1 MSYEELTSRF
11 AKIADLRHASS
22 LLAWDRQVCMP
33 RGGAAARADAVAT
46 LEAIVHNLEAAEDI
60 GDLVASARA
69 GELDTWEA
77 ANVEEIHRRW
87 IRAGAV
93 DADLVSAH
101 SRAVSAC
108 QDAWL
113 EARQHDDWIAVEAK
127 LQRVLDLTRL
137 RASAIGAAFNC
148 EPYDALLGE
157 WEFGLTRVAIGA
169 IFLEIKTA
177 VLPLIEAA
185 TSRQPAGVFP
195 SGPFPIERQR
205 VLAKEMMEVLGYD
218 LERGRIDESAHPFT
232 GGNPDDARIT
242 TRYDEQDF
250 QECLF
255 STIHE
260 VGHAVYEQ
268 QLPRDYRKQPVGKAA
283 GIAVHESQ
291 SLLFEKILARSDPF
305 LEYSAPI
312 LQRSLLGQETGAAE
326 WQAENLGRLVRK
338 VERSYIRTEAD
349 ELTYPLHV
357 VLRYELETALLDGS
371 LEVPDLPGA
380 WEEKMTAYLGLSID
394 GNHRFGCLQD
404 IHHYLGL
411 IGYFP
416 TYTIG
421 AVMAAQ
427 LFKAM
432 RTSIPDLDD
441 AVRCGELDGLFG
453 WLRKHVH
460 SRGRSV
466 SGADIIADATGSEL
480 RSTAYI
486 EHLHS
491 RYGYD

>member
-1 MSYEELTSRF
+1 MSYEELTGRY
-11 AKIADLRHASS
+11 ANIADLQHAGG
-22 LLAWDRQVCMP
+22 LLSWDRQVCMP
-33 RGGAAARADAVAT
+33 RGGAAARADAMAT
-46 LEAIVHNLEAAEDI
+46 LEAMVHDLEAAEDI

-69 GELDTWEA
+69 GELDRWEA
-77 ANVEEIHRRW
+77 ANVEEIHRCW
-87 IRAGAV
+87 IRARAV

-113 EARQHDDWIAVEAK
+113 EARAQGDWTAVEAK
-127 LQRVLDLTRL
+127 LQHVLDLTRL
-137 RASAIGAAFNC
+137 RASAIGAALGC

-157 WEFGLTRVAIGA
+157 WEFGLTRAAIDPL
-169 IFLEIKTA
+169 FREIKNA

-185 TSRQPAGVFP
+185 SARQPAGLAP
-195 SGPFPIERQR
+195 SGPFPIERQK
-205 VLAKEMMEVLGYD
+205 VLAREMMAVLGFD

-250 QECLF
+250 QECFF
-255 STIHE
+255 STVHE

-291 SLLFEKILARSDPF
+291 SLLFEKILARSDSF
-305 LEYSAPI
+305 LEFSAPV
-312 LQRSLLGQETGAAE
+312 LQRNLLGHETGAAE
-326 WQAENLGRLVRK
+326 WQAENLSRLVRK

-357 VLRYELETALLDGS
+357 ILRYELETALLDGS
-371 LEVPDLPGA
+371 LEALDLPGA
-380 WEEKMTAYLGLSID
+380 WEEKMSDYLGLSID
-394 GNHRFGCLQD
+394 GNHRIGCLQD

-427 LFKAM
+427 LFKAI

-441 AVRCGELDGLFG
+441 AIRCGELDGLFG

-480 RSTAYI
+480 RFTAYI
-486 EHLHS
+486 EHLQS
-491 RYGYD
+491 RYGYA

>member
-1 MSYEELTSRF
+1 MSYEELTGRY
-11 AKIADLRHASS
+11 AKIADLRHANN
-22 LLAWDRQVCMP
+22 LLSWDRQVYMP

-46 LEAIVHNLEAAEDI
+46 LDAMEHRLEAAEDI
-60 GDLVASARA
+60 GDLIASARA
-69 GELDTWEA
+69 GELDEWEA

-87 IRAGAV
+87 IRARAV

-101 SRAVSAC
+101 SHAVSAC
-108 QDAWL
+108 QDAWP
-113 EARQHDDWIAVEAK
+113 EARARNDWTAVESE
-127 LQRVLDLTRL
+127 LQHVLDLTRL
-137 RASAIGAAFNC
+137 RASAIGTAFDC

-157 WEFGLTRVAIGA
+157 WEFGLTRAAIGP
-169 IFLEIKTA
+169 IFQEVKDA
-177 VLPLIEAA
+177 VLPMIGAA
-185 TSRQPAGVFP
+185 IDRQPAGVLP
-195 SGPFPIERQR
+195 SGPFPIERQEA
-205 VLAKEMMEVLGYD
+205 LAREMMAVLGFD
-218 LERGRIDESAHPFT
+218 LERGRIDESKHPFT

-250 QECLF
+250 QECFF

-283 GIAVHESQ
+283 GLAVHESQ

-305 LEYSAPI
+305 LDYSAPI
-312 LQRSLLGQETGAAE
+312 LQRSLLGHETAAAE

-357 VLRYELETALLDGS
+357 ILRYELETELLDGS
-371 LEVPDLPGA
+371 LEAPDLPGA
-380 WEEKMTAYLGLSID
+380 WEEKMSTYLGLSID
-394 GNHRFGCLQD
+394 GNHSIGCLQD

-416 TYTIG
+416 TYSIG

-427 LFKAM
+427 LFKAT
-432 RTSIPDLDD
+432 RASIPDLDD
-441 AVRCGELDGLFG
+441 AVRCGELDGLIG

-480 RSTAYI
+480 CSAAYI
-486 EHLHS
+486 EHLQS
-491 RYGYD
+491 RYGYA